1 MIEQDTVKLLR
12 ECDAGAKMGTAS
24 ISDVL
29 DNVENDR
36 FKQLLEECKEE
47 HNTLQHEI
55 QGLLDKYHDD
65 GKQPNPMAQSMSW
78 IKTNMKL
85 MMKPTDQ
92 TVAGLITDGCHMGIK
107 SLHRYLNEYS
117 AADTKSR
124 ALAEDVIAAESDL
137 CTAMEPYL

>member
-1 MIEQDTVKLLR
+1 MDQNDTTRLLR
-12 ECDAGAKMGTAS
+12 ECDAGIRMGVKSLSDAMPAVEDANLLRALQKSRATHEELARRCRTALHAAH
-24 ISDVL
+24 IPGQ
-29 DNVENDR
+29 N
-36 FKQLLEECKEE
+36 
-47 HNTLQHEI
+47 
-55 QGLLDKYHDD
+55 
-65 GKQPNPMAQSMSW
+65 PNPMADAMSW
-78 IKTNMKL
+78 LKTNMKL